1 MQIEIGPAEIALRLV
16 LTLIAGAIIGINRS
30 ERGRAAGFRTTILVC
45 LTASASMVLGNL
57 LLGTTGRPFNSF
69 VTMDVMRLPL
79 GILTGMGFIG
89 AGAIL
94 HRANAVTGVTTA
106 ATLWFTTVM
115 GFCFGAG
122 EFLLGAWMLGLGVFV
137 LWCMQWIEAH
147 WKQQQEATLMVLVE
161 PEGPSHTE
169 LAAIIETDGHKIN
182 SCAARYAGAESEWR
196 FDIRWQGAQEDA
208 SLPEFLERLVGHS
221 GVKEVRWTPSL
232 KQQ

>member
-16 LTLIAGAIIGINRS
+16 VTLVAGAIVGINRS

-45 LTASASMVLGNL
+45 LTASASMILGNL
-57 LLGTTGRPFNSF
+57 MLGTTGRPLNSF

-94 HRANAVTGVTTA
+94 HRANVVTGVTTA
-106 ATLWFTTVM
+106 ATLWFTTLM

-137 LWCMQWIEAH
+137 LWCMQWVEAR
-147 WKQQQEATLMVLVE
+147 WKRQQEATLMILVE
-161 PEGPSHTE
+161 PHGPSHVE
-169 LAAIIETDGHKIN
+169 LVALIETEGHKVS
-182 SCAARYAGAESEWR
+182 SCAARYADAENEWR
-196 FDIRWQGAQEDA
+196 FDVHWQATQEDT
-208 SLPEFLERLVGHS
+208 SLPHFLERIAERS
-221 GVKEVRWTPSL
+221 GVKEIRWTPNW

>member
-1 MQIEIGPAEIALRLV
+1 MQIEIGPAEIALRLI

-57 LLGTTGRPFNSF
+57 MLGTTGRPFNSF

-94 HRANAVTGVTTA
+94 HRANVVTGVTTA
-106 ATLWFTTVM
+106 ASLWFTTVM

-122 EFLLGAWMLGLGVFV
+122 EVLLGAWMLGLGVFV
-137 LWCMQWIEAH
+137 LWCMHWVEAR

-182 SCAARYAGAESEWR
+182 SCAARYAGTESEWR
-196 FDIRWQGAQEDA
+196 FDIQWKATQEDA
-208 SLPEFLERLVGHS
+208 SLPEYLKRLAEHS
-221 GVKEVRWTPSL
+221 GVKEVRWTPNL